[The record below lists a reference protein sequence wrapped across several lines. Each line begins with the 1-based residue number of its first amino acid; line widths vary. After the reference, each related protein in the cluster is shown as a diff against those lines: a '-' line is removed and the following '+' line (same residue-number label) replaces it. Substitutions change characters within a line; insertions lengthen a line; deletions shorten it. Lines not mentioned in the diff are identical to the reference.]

1 MKQCSDA
8 DHIVDSD
15 MCSEGNKQDIKVKNN
30 WEKKGEKRRSGR
42 KERQR
47 EGRKGNRKEEKNNQ
61 EDRHSRF
68 TLCGQ

>member
-8 DHIVDSD
+8 DHIVDLD

-30 WEKKGEKRRSGR
+30 WKKKGREKKGR
-42 KERQR
+42 KEGRR

-61 EDRHSRF
+61 
-68 TLCGQ
+68 